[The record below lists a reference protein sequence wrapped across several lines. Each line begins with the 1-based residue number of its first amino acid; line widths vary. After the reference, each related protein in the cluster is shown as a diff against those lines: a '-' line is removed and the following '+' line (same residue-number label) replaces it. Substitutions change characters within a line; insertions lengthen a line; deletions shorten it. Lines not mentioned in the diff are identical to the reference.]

1 MKRYALYLPVLLVG
15 LPLLIGLLLAST
27 PSGETA
33 SAPAKPD
40 ALVVALAD
48 KEQLPDAAEMEK
60 LARTDPVGFL
70 ENCLRRYQREV
81 KGYSLVMQKQERL
94 RGKLYPKEVM
104 EVCFQ
109 ENPYSVYLHWIQGA
123 RKAERVVFVAGEN
136 NGKMLVHPEGLA
148 GRFVK
153 VVERD
158 VAGEDAKES
167 GRYTLDQFGIANGTR
182 RTLKSMQAAQ
192 KKGTLH
198 MEYLGEQKVIEA
210 GNRAC
215 YKLHRNYEEP
225 ENDGVMELTL
235 YIDKE
240 TWLQV
245 GSVVKA
251 RDNKLLGE
259 YYFRDIHINPEF
271 KPDQFKRSALTP

>member
-1 MKRYALYLPVLLVG
+1 MKRFALYLPVVLVG
-15 LPLLIGLLLAST
+15 LPLLVSLLLASA

-33 SAPAKPD
+33 SAEPKTEPLAVPVPD
-40 ALVVALAD
+40 KGD
-48 KEQLPDAAEMEK
+48 LPDAAQMEK
-60 LARTDPVGFL
+60 LAREDPVRFL

-81 KGYSLVMQKQERL
+81 KGYTLVMQKQERL
-94 RGKLYPKEVM
+94 HGKLYPKELM

-109 ENPYSVYLHWIQGA
+109 DNPHSVYLHWLQGA

-136 NGKMLVHPEGLA
+136 NGKMLVHPAGIA
-148 GRFVK
+148 GRLVK

-158 VAGEDAKES
+158 VTGADAKDS

-192 KKGTLH
+192 KKGTLRV
-198 MEYLGEQKVIEA
+198 EYKGEHKVVEA
-210 GNRAC
+210 GNRVC
-215 YKLHRNYEEP
+215 YTLHRSYEEP
-225 ENDGVMELTL
+225 ENDGVTDLTI

-251 RDNKLLGE
+251 KDNKVLGD
-259 YYFRDIHINPEF
+259 YYFRDIRINPEF
-271 KPDQFKRSALTP
+271 KSDQFTRAAVAP